1 VRGGESCVALIA
13 TSLLVRVRDPMKLA
27 CDYDLVVTTYATLA
41 SDYGKNGSGTNNPLH
56 KIKWHRVVFDEGE
69 RGQQ

>member
-1 VRGGESCVALIA
+1 
-13 TSLLVRVRDPMKLA
+13 MKLA